1 MDPILEEMKRV
12 KDPRDIRYSRFL
24 DWVDYLCALASKKDD
39 EIATLKA
46 QIEAY
51 EGQPEQ
57 VSADQAGDQF
67 IQNAVKRG
75 PGRPRK
81 EAASV

>member
-39 EIATLKA
+39 EIATLT
-46 QIEAY
+46 QRLSAY
-51 EGQPEQ
+51 ECQPEQ
-57 VSADQAGDQF
+57 
-67 IQNAVKRG
+67 VKRG

-81 EAASV
+81 EAAGV

>member
-1 MDPILEEMKRV
+1 MDPILEEMARV
-12 KDPRDIRYSRFL
+12 RDPRDIRYARYL
-24 DWVDYLCALASKKDD
+24 DWVDYLCTLVAKKDD
-39 EIATLKA
+39 EIQTLKD
-46 QIEAY
+46 QISAY

-57 VSADQAGDQF
+57 
-67 IQNAVKRG
+67 KRG